1 MLWEENNMALF
12 DFLFGQKNPAPVETS
27 SISKTEIPAYIA
39 QPTAEMIAAAQDVA
53 SEGYMPYGAQRLEQ
67 LSADEQAGIGQARG
81 MAGIST
87 LQGQQAFDAAKQ
99 AQQGITTGA
108 GGDIDKYMTDYQS
121 NVADI
126 AANRMRDQSAIEQQG
141 IAAKAVGAGGLDSS
155 RFAILEAERQKNL
168 NQGIG
173 DLYAKSQANAYTT
186 ALGAAQSEQERAQKG
201 AAGMTL
207 ASQGQQAL
215 TQGDIGTQLGI
226 GSLQRG
232 QDQQA
237 LDIGYGDFL
246 QEQNKPKEQLGFLS
260 NIIQGAPFA
269 TTTTNTGITPGQ
281 QRAPIFS
288 QLLGGAGSILGAGSK
303 MGFFNQ
309 GK

>member
-1 MLWEENNMALF
+1 MLWEDYNMALF
-12 DFLFGQKNPAPVETS
+12 DFLFGSSNPAPVETTN
-27 SISKTEIPAYIA
+27 ISKTEIPAYIA

-53 SEGYMPYGAQRLEQ
+53 SEGYMPYQAPRLMG
-67 LSADEQAGIGQARG
+67 LSPDEQVGIQQAQG
-81 MAGIST
+81 MSGIST
-87 LQGQQAFDAAKQ
+87 LQGQQAFDAATD
-99 AQQGITTGA
+99 AQKAITTGA

-126 AANRMRDQSAIEQQG
+126 AAQRMRDQSAIEQQG
-141 IAAKAVGAGGLDSS
+141 IAKQAVGAGGLDSS

-309 GK
+309 GR

>member
-1 MLWEENNMALF
+1 MLWEDYNMALF
-12 DFLFGQKNPAPVETS
+12 DFLFGQKNPAPVETTN
-27 SISKTEIPAYIA
+27 ISKTEIPAYIA

-53 SEGYMPYGAQRLEQ
+53 SEGYMPYGSQRLMG
-67 LSADEQAGIGQARG
+67 LSADEQAGIKQAQG
-81 MAGIST
+81 MSGIST
-87 LQGQQAFDAAKQ
+87 LQGQQAFDAATD
-99 AQQGITTGA
+99 AQKAITTGA
-108 GGDIDKYMTDYQS
+108 GGDIDKYMTDYQK

-126 AANRMRDQSAIEQQG
+126 AAKQMTDQSLIEQQN
-141 IAAKAVGAGGLDSS
+141 IAKQAVGAGGLDSS

-207 ASQGQQAL
+207 AAQGQQGL

-226 GSLQRG
+226 GSLQRD
-232 QDQQA
+232 QDQKA

-269 TTTTNTGITPGQ
+269 TTTTSTGMAPGQ

-288 QLLGGAGSILGAGSK
+288 QLLGGAGSILSAGSK
-303 MGFFNQ
+303 IGMFG
-309 GK
+309 G

>member
-1 MLWEENNMALF
+1 MLWEDNNMALF

-27 SISKTEIPAYIA
+27 NISKTEIPAYIA
-39 QPTAEMIAAAQDVA
+39 QPTAEMVAAAQDVA

-81 MAGIST
+81 MSGIST
-87 LQGQQAFDAAKQ
+87 LQGQQAFDAATD
-99 AQQGITTGA
+99 AQQAITTGA

-126 AANRMRDQSAIEQQG
+126 AANRMRDQSAIEQQN
-141 IAAKAVGAGGLDSS
+141 IAKQAVGAGGLDSS

-232 QDQQA
+232 QDQKA

-269 TTTTNTGITPGQ
+269 TTTTNTGIAPGQ

-303 MGFFNQ
+303 MGFF
-309 GK
+309 GGP

>member
-1 MLWEENNMALF
+1 MALF

-27 SISKTEIPAYIA
+27 NISKTEIPQYIA
-39 QPTAEMIAAAQDVA
+39 QPTAEMVAAAQDVA
-53 SEGYMPYGAQRLEQ
+53 SEGYMPYGAQRLEG

-87 LQGQQAFDAAKQ
+87 LQGQQAFDAATD
-99 AQQGITTGA
+99 AQQAITTGA

-126 AANRMRDQSAIEQQG
+126 AAQRMRDQSAIEQQN
-141 IAAKAVGAGGLDSS
+141 IAKQAVGSGGLDSS

-207 ASQGQQAL
+207 AAQGQQGL

-226 GSLQRG
+226 GSLQRD
-232 QDQQA
+232 QDQKG
-237 LDIGYGDFL
+237 LDIAYGDFL

-269 TTTTNTGITPGQ
+269 TTTTSTGMAPGQ

-303 MGFFNQ
+303 LGIF
-309 GK
+309 

>member
-1 MLWEENNMALF
+1 MLWEDYNMALF
-12 DFLFGQKNPAPVETS
+12 DFLFGSSNPAPVETTN
-27 SISKTEIPAYIA
+27 ISKTEIPAYIA

-53 SEGYMPYGAQRLEQ
+53 SEGYMPYGSQRLMG
-67 LSADEQAGIGQARG
+67 LSADEQTAIKQAQD
-81 MAGIST
+81 MSGIST
-87 LQGQQAFDAAKQ
+87 LQGQQAFDAAADSQQ
-99 AQQGITTGA
+99 AITTGA

-126 AANRMRDQSAIEQQG
+126 AAQRMRDQSAIEQQG
-141 IAAKAVGAGGLDSS
+141 IAKQAVGAGGLDSS

-207 ASQGQQAL
+207 ASQGQQSL

-232 QDQQA
+232 QDQKA

-269 TTTTNTGITPGQ
+269 TTTTNTGIAPGQ

-303 MGFFNQ
+303 LNLFG
-309 GK
+309 GP

>member
-1 MLWEENNMALF
+1 MLWEDYNMALF
-12 DFLFGQKNPAPVETS
+12 DFLFGQKNPAPVETTN
-27 SISKTEIPAYIA
+27 ISKTEIPAYIA

-53 SEGYMPYGAQRLEQ
+53 SEGYMPYQAPRLMG
-67 LSADEQAGIGQARG
+67 LSPDEQVGIQQAQG
-81 MAGIST
+81 MSGIST
-87 LQGQQAFDAAKQ
+87 LQGQQAFDAATD
-99 AQQGITTGA
+99 AQKAITTGA
-108 GGDIDKYMTDYQS
+108 GGDIDKYMTDYQK

-126 AANRMRDQSAIEQQG
+126 AADQMRDQSLIEQQN
-141 IAAKAVGAGGLDSS
+141 IAKQAVVAGGLDSS

-207 ASQGQQAL
+207 AAQGQQGL

-226 GSLQRG
+226 GSLQR
-232 QDQQA
+232 DQNQKA

-269 TTTTNTGITPGQ
+269 TTTTSTGMAPGQ

-303 MGFFNQ
+303 IGMFG
-309 GK
+309 

>member
-1 MLWEENNMALF
+1 MLWEDYNMALF
-12 DFLFGQKNPAPVETS
+12 DFLFGQKNPAPVETTN
-27 SISKTEIPAYIA
+27 ISKTEIPAYIA

-53 SEGYMPYGAQRLEQ
+53 SEGYMPYGSQRLMG
-67 LSADEQAGIGQARG
+67 LSADEQAAIQQAQG
-81 MAGIST
+81 MSGIST
-87 LQGQQAFDAAKQ
+87 LQGQQAFDAATD
-99 AQQGITTGA
+99 AQKAITTGA
-108 GGDIDKYMTDYQS
+108 GGDIDKYMTDYQK

-126 AANRMRDQSAIEQQG
+126 AAKQMTDQSLIEQQN
-141 IAAKAVGAGGLDSS
+141 IAKQAVGAGGLDSS

-207 ASQGQQAL
+207 AAQGQQGL

-226 GSLQRG
+226 GSLQRD
-232 QDQQA
+232 QDQKG
-237 LDIGYGDFL
+237 LDIAYGDFL

-269 TTTTNTGITPGQ
+269 TTTTSTGMAPGQ

-303 MGFFNQ
+303 LGIF
-309 GK
+309 

>member
-1 MLWEENNMALF
+1 MALF
-12 DFLFGQKNPAPVETS
+12 DFLFGSSNPAPVETTN
-27 SISKTEIPAYIA
+27 ISKTEIPAYIA

-53 SEGYMPYGAQRLEQ
+53 SEGYMPYQAPRLMG
-67 LSADEQAGIGQARG
+67 LSPDEQVGIQQAQG
-81 MAGIST
+81 MSGIST
-87 LQGQQAFDAAKQ
+87 LQGQQAFDAATD
-99 AQQGITTGA
+99 AQKAITTGA
-108 GGDIDKYMTDYQS
+108 GGDIDKYMTDYQK

-126 AANRMRDQSAIEQQG
+126 AAKQMTDQSLIEQQN
-141 IAAKAVGAGGLDSS
+141 IAKQAVGAGGLDSS

-207 ASQGQQAL
+207 AAQGQQGL

-226 GSLQRG
+226 GSLQRD
-232 QDQQA
+232 QDQKA

-269 TTTTNTGITPGQ
+269 TTTTSTGMAPGQ

-303 MGFFNQ
+303 LGIF
-309 GK
+309 

>member
-1 MLWEENNMALF
+1 MALF
-12 DFLFGQKNPAPVETS
+12 DFLFGSSNPAPVETTN
-27 SISKTEIPAYIA
+27 ISKTEIPAYIA

-53 SEGYMPYGAQRLEQ
+53 SEGYMPYGSQRLMG
-67 LSADEQAGIGQARG
+67 LSADEQAGIQQAQG
-81 MAGIST
+81 MSGIST
-87 LQGQQAFDAAKQ
+87 LQGQQAFDAAADSQQ
-99 AQQGITTGA
+99 AITTGA
-108 GGDIDKYMTDYQS
+108 GGDIDKYMTDYQK

-126 AANRMRDQSAIEQQG
+126 AAKQMTDQSLIEQQN
-141 IAAKAVGAGGLDSS
+141 IAKQAVGAGGLDSS

-201 AAGMTL
+201 AQGMTL
-207 ASQGQQAL
+207 AAQGQQGL
-215 TQGDIGTQLGI
+215 TQADIGTQLGI
-226 GSLQRG
+226 GGLQR
-232 QDQQA
+232 DQNQKG
-237 LDIGYGDFL
+237 LDIAYGDFL

-269 TTTTNTGITPGQ
+269 ANTTVTGTTPGQ

-288 QLLGGAGSILGAGSK
+288 QLLGGLAGASTLGSGGKSVLG
-303 MGFFNQ
+303 GFL
-309 GK
+309 K

>member
-1 MLWEENNMALF
+1 MLWEDYNMALF

-27 SISKTEIPAYIA
+27 NISKTEIPAYIA
-39 QPTAEMIAAAQDVA
+39 QPTAEMVAAAQDVA
-53 SEGYMPYGAQRLEQ
+53 SESYMPYGAQRLEG

-87 LQGQQAFDAAKQ
+87 LQGQQAFDAATD
-99 AQQGITTGA
+99 AQQAITTGA

-126 AANRMRDQSAIEQQG
+126 AAQRMRDQSAIEQQG
-141 IAAKAVGAGGLDSS
+141 IAKQAVGAGGLDSS

-207 ASQGQQAL
+207 ASSGQQAL

-226 GSLQRG
+226 GSLQRD
-232 QDQQA
+232 QDQKA

-288 QLLGGAGSILGAGSK
+288 QLLGGAGSILGASSK
-303 MGFFNQ
+303 LGFIP
-309 GK
+309 GGP

>member
-1 MLWEENNMALF
+1 MLWEDYNMALF
-12 DFLFGQKNPAPVETS
+12 DFLFGQKNPAPVETTN
-27 SISKTEIPAYIA
+27 ISKTEIPAYIA

-53 SEGYMPYGAQRLEQ
+53 SEGYMPYGSQRLMG
-67 LSADEQAGIGQARG
+67 LSADEQAGIKQAQG
-81 MAGIST
+81 MSGIST
-87 LQGQQAFDAAKQ
+87 LQGQQAFDAATD
-99 AQQGITTGA
+99 AQKAITTGA
-108 GGDIDKYMTDYQS
+108 GGDIDKYMTDYQK

-126 AANRMRDQSAIEQQG
+126 AAKQMTDQSLIEQQN
-141 IAAKAVGAGGLDSS
+141 IAKQAVGAGGLDSS

-207 ASQGQQAL
+207 AAQGQQGL

-226 GSLQRG
+226 GSLQRD
-232 QDQQA
+232 QDQKA

-288 QLLGGAGSILGAGSK
+288 QLLGGAGSILGASSK
-303 MGFFNQ
+303 LGFIP
-309 GK
+309 GGP

>member
-1 MLWEENNMALF
+1 MALF
-12 DFLFGQKNPAPVETS
+12 DFLFGQKNPAPVETTN
-27 SISKTEIPAYIA
+27 ISKTEIPAYIA

-53 SEGYMPYGAQRLEQ
+53 SEGYMPYGSQRLMG
-67 LSADEQAGIGQARG
+67 LSADEQAGIKQAQD
-81 MAGIST
+81 MSGIST
-87 LQGQQAFDAAKQ
+87 LQGQQAFDAATD
-99 AQQGITTGA
+99 AQKAITTGA
-108 GGDIDKYMTDYQS
+108 GGDIDKYMTDYQK

-126 AANRMRDQSAIEQQG
+126 AAKQMTDQSLIEQQN
-141 IAAKAVGAGGLDSS
+141 IAKQAVGSGGLDSS

-207 ASQGQQAL
+207 AAQGQQGL

-226 GSLQRG
+226 GSLQRD
-232 QDQQA
+232 QDQKG
-237 LDIGYGDFL
+237 LDIAYGDFL

-269 TTTTNTGITPGQ
+269 TTTTSTGMAPGQ

-303 MGFFNQ
+303 LGIF
-309 GK
+309 

>member
-1 MLWEENNMALF
+1 MLWEDYNMALF
-12 DFLFGQKNPAPVETS
+12 DFLFGSSNPAPVETTN
-27 SISKTEIPAYIA
+27 ISKTEIPAYIA

-53 SEGYMPYGAQRLEQ
+53 SEGYMPYGSQRLMG
-67 LSADEQAGIGQARG
+67 LSADEQAGIKQAQD
-81 MAGIST
+81 MSGIST
-87 LQGQQAFDAAKQ
+87 LQGQQAFDAATD
-99 AQQGITTGA
+99 AQKAITTGA
-108 GGDIDKYMTDYQS
+108 GGDIDKYMTDYQK

-126 AANRMRDQSAIEQQG
+126 AAKQMTDQSLIEQQN
-141 IAAKAVGAGGLDSS
+141 IAKQAVGSGGLDSS

-207 ASQGQQAL
+207 AAQGQQGL

-226 GSLQRG
+226 GSLQRD
-232 QDQQA
+232 QDQKG
-237 LDIGYGDFL
+237 LDIAYGDFL

-269 TTTTNTGITPGQ
+269 TTTTSTGMAPGQ

-303 MGFFNQ
+303 LGIF
-309 GK
+309 GG

>member
-1 MLWEENNMALF
+1 MALF
-12 DFLFGQKNPAPVETS
+12 DFIFGSKNPAPVETTN
-27 SISKTEIPAYIA
+27 ISKTEIPAYIA
-39 QPTAEMIAAAQDVA
+39 QPTAEMVAAAQDVA
-53 SEGYMPYGAQRLEQ
+53 SEGYMPYGAQRLEG

-87 LQGQQAFDAAKQ
+87 LQGQQAFDAATD
-99 AQQGITTGA
+99 AQQAITTGA

-126 AANRMRDQSAIEQQG
+126 AAQKMRDQSAIEQQG
-141 IAAKAVGAGGLDSS
+141 IAKQAVGAGGLDSS

-186 ALGAAQSEQERAQKG
+186 ALGAAQSEQDRAQKG
-201 AAGMTL
+201 AAGMTR
-207 ASQGQQAL
+207 ASSGQQAL
-215 TQGDIGTQLGI
+215 TQGDIGTQLVI
-226 GSLQRG
+226 GSLQRD
-232 QDQQA
+232 QDQKA

-269 TTTTNTGITPGQ
+269 TTTTNTGIAPCQ

-288 QLLGGAGSILGAGSK
+288 QLLGGAGSILSAGSK
-303 MGFFNQ
+303 LGFIP